1 MPDKWVQ
8 AFFNATCPR
17 TAGFTSIGLTSFSL
31 QSLLLMLLLMFIGGA
46 AQSTAGGVKVN
57 AFAASVLSL
66 FAVIRGKSR
75 VEVFRRQLSVDSIR
89 RSNATLVMY
98 LMILFLGVFVLSV
111 LEPHASLLALVFE
124 CTSALSTVGSSLG
137 LTPALGEAGKL
148 FVSLLMFIGRV
159 GVITIVLGFVPPQKH
174 TKYKYPDDNL
184 IIN

>member
-1 MPDKWVQ
+1 
-8 AFFNATCPR
+8 
-17 TAGFTSIGLTSFSL
+17 
-31 QSLLLMLLLMFIGGA
+31 MLLLMFIGGA

-57 AFAASVLSL
+57 AFAAAVLSL

-137 LTPALGEAGKL
+137 LTPALGEETLVCKIFL
-148 FVSLLMFIGRV
+148 
-159 GVITIVLGFVPPQKH
+159 
-174 TKYKYPDDNL
+174 
-184 IIN
+184 

>member
-1 MPDKWVQ
+1 
-8 AFFNATCPR
+8 
-17 TAGFTSIGLTSFSL
+17 
-31 QSLLLMLLLMFIGGA
+31 MLLLMFIGGA

-57 AFAASVLSL
+57 AFAAAVLSL

-124 CTSALSTVGSSLG
+124 CTSALSTVYHVN
-137 LTPALGEAGKL
+137 TTT
-148 FVSLLMFIGRV
+148 LL
-159 GVITIVLGFVPPQKH
+159 LS
-174 TKYKYPDDNL
+174 
-184 IIN
+184 

>member
-1 MPDKWVQ
+1 
-8 AFFNATCPR
+8 
-17 TAGFTSIGLTSFSL
+17 
-31 QSLLLMLLLMFIGGA
+31 MLLLMFIGGA

-57 AFAASVLSL
+57 AFAAAVLSL

-111 LEPHASLLALVFE
+111 LEPHASLLA
-124 CTSALSTVGSSLG
+124 VGSSLG

>member
-1 MPDKWVQ
+1 
-8 AFFNATCPR
+8 
-17 TAGFTSIGLTSFSL
+17 
-31 QSLLLMLLLMFIGGA
+31 MLLLMFIGGA
-46 AQSTAGGVKVN
+46 AQSTAGGVKAN
-57 AFAASVLSL
+57 AFAAAVLSL

-137 LTPALGEAGKL
+137 LTPALGEGKL

>member
-1 MPDKWVQ
+1 
-8 AFFNATCPR
+8 
-17 TAGFTSIGLTSFSL
+17 
-31 QSLLLMLLLMFIGGA
+31 MLLLMFIGGA

-57 AFAASVLSL
+57 AFAAAVLSL

-111 LEPHASLLALVFE
+111 LEPHASVFE

>member
-1 MPDKWVQ
+1 
-8 AFFNATCPR
+8 
-17 TAGFTSIGLTSFSL
+17 
-31 QSLLLMLLLMFIGGA
+31 MLLLMFIGGA

-57 AFAASVLSL
+57 AFAAAVLSL

-75 VEVFRRQLSVDSIR
+75 GEVFRRQLSVDSIR

>member
-1 MPDKWVQ
+1 
-8 AFFNATCPR
+8 
-17 TAGFTSIGLTSFSL
+17 
-31 QSLLLMLLLMFIGGA
+31 MLLLMFIGGA

-57 AFAASVLSL
+57 AFAAAVLSL

-124 CTSALSTVGSSLG
+124 CTSALSTVG